1 MPQEVLIEFLSK
13 AKRAR
18 SERCEENKFLV
29 RISKG
34 GVGMIHDVFD
44 AIYKRFVSMGL
55 RPLLGDVSLRLANLD
70 SDYPTIIVEL
80 EPRVQVAF
88 YRKNDAWFFIVWKLN
103 KNGTINKRVEPDH
116 FSIYIQSADGR
127 NPEVITDHFCD
138 WILKIDK
145 RESVSEILSDSS
157 QFGRI
162 RNALQKEK
170 ALRARVQFDLLEK
183 QRQQNA
189 REGEKRVYWV
199 IGIIFVLVIL
209 FGQSS
214 VPEGCSYIPD
224 PRGGY
229 VDC

>member
-1 MPQEVLIEFLSK
+1 
-13 AKRAR
+13 
-18 SERCEENKFLV
+18 
-29 RISKG
+29 
-34 GVGMIHDVFD
+34 MIHDVYD
-44 AIYKRFVSMGL
+44 AIYRRFVSAGL
-55 RPLLGDVSLRLANLD
+55 RPLLEDKLLRLTNLD
-70 SDYPTIIVEL
+70 TDYPTIIVEL

-88 YRKNDAWFFIVWKLN
+88 YCKNDAWFFIVWKLN

-116 FSIYIQSADGR
+116 FSTYIQSADSE

-145 RESVSEILSDSS
+145 RESVSEILRDSS
-157 QFGRI
+157 QFGEI
-162 RNALQKEK
+162 RTALQREK
-170 ALRARVQFDLLEK
+170 AVRSRAQFDLLED
-183 QRQQNA
+183 QRQRNA
-189 REGEKRVYWV
+189 REGEKKVFWV
-199 IGIIFVLVIL
+199 IGIIFVLIIL